1 MDKTSLTNLLQELL
15 TIPTVRWKKD
25 LIPFDNHTSQD
36 PHCLESYNLE
46 YKDYLITLNGHY
58 GGINSGSVELKLFG
72 RNNGHGQKV
81 YEETT
86 IRKDISERARQPPT
100 ILAELYAKI
109 QENYPSQSK
118 ELYPSSIPK

>member
-1 MDKTSLTNLLQELL
+1 MEKTSLTNLLQELQAVPA
-15 TIPTVRWKKD
+15 TRWQKEF
-25 LIPFDNHTSQD
+25 IPFDNHTPQD
-36 PHCLESYNLE
+36 PHCFESYVLE
-46 YKDYLITLNGHY
+46 YKEYLITLNGHY
-58 GGINSGSVELKLFG
+58 GGANSGSVELKLFG

-109 QENYPSQSK
+109 QENYKQ
-118 ELYPSSIPK
+118 